1 MAFRDSNSNEV
12 KRWPWMEKERKGRF
26 GVQLSLSAGA
36 REGGATHEIGAWAK
50 EDVRHI
56 KQVLELEN
64 GVQQEKSMV
73 LCGTTSLSNGFS
85 LVVTLLKDI
94 VYLYINLSF
103 FFFTDHYLQH
113 VESKKCSDQLK
124 MNIKSLWTFFPSSRF
139 ERFSIILIHI
149 SMEKKS
155 CARAPVGEVAGG
167 LNNAMCSILFNRIK
181 LILGRSDIHRQACT
195 HTPTLA

>member
-1 MAFRDSNSNEV
+1 MRHIKQVLEL
-12 KRWPWMEKERKGRF
+12 EKEVRHIKQ
-26 GVQLSLSAGA
+26 VLEL
-36 REGGATHEIGAWAK
+36 EK
-50 EDVRHI
+50 EVRHIKQVLELEKEVRHI

-124 MNIKSLWTFFPSSRF
+124 MNIKSL
-139 ERFSIILIHI
+139 
-149 SMEKKS
+149 
-155 CARAPVGEVAGG
+155 
-167 LNNAMCSILFNRIK
+167 
-181 LILGRSDIHRQACT
+181 
-195 HTPTLA
+195 